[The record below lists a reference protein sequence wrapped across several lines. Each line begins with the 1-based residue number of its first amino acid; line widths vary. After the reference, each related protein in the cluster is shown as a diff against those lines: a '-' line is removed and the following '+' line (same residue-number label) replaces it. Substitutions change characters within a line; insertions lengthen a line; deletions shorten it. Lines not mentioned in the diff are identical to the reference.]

1 MIQAEKIYQD
11 LEKIRKKSPLV
22 HNITNYVVMNNTA
35 NALLSIGASP
45 VMAHAEDE
53 VSDMVDIASS
63 LVINMG
69 TLSEHWVDAMM
80 QAGVRAKSKQKPIVF
95 DPVGVGATAYRKQ
108 TAKQIIDL
116 CNPQVIRGNASEI
129 MSLVDEKTKTKGV
142 DSTESTFTAMD
153 AAKSL
158 AIKYKAIVVISGEVD
173 LITDGKELVSIYNG
187 STLMPK
193 VTGMGCTSTALLG
206 AFLAVN
212 SNVLEAAAHTM
223 AVMGITGQLATKKS
237 NGPGSFQ
244 VNFIDQ
250 LYNLSK
256 NDIKTNLKAEHEKF

>member
-11 LEKIRKKSPLV
+11 LENIRQKSPLV

-80 QAGVRAKSKQKPIVF
+80 HAGARAKSKKIPIVF
-95 DPVGVGATAYRKQ
+95 DPVGVGATAYRTQ
-108 TAKQIIDL
+108 TAKQIIQI
-116 CNPQVIRGNASEI
+116 CKPQIIRGNASEI
-129 MSLVDEKTKTKGV
+129 MSLVDINTKTKGV
-142 DSTESTFTAMD
+142 DSTESTFTAID

-158 AIKYKAIVVISGEVD
+158 AIKNKAIVVISGELD
-173 LITDGKELVSIYNG
+173 FITDGKELISIHNG
-187 STLMPK
+187 SSMMPR
-193 VTGMGCTSTALLG
+193 VTGMGCTATALIG
-206 AFLAVN
+206 AFAAVN
-212 SNVLEAAAHTM
+212 SSLLEAAAHTM
-223 AVMGITGQLATKKS
+223 AIMGITGEIATKKS
-237 NGPGSFQ
+237 DGPASLQ

-250 LYNLSK
+250 LYNLNE
-256 NDIKTNLKAEHEKF
+256 NDIKTYLKADYEKF